1 MTYRHKPDS
10 GSLFRND
17 RREKD
22 THPHAQGTALIDG
35 VEYYISAWTNTN
47 DSGEKW
53 QGLKFKRKE
62 EKRDDRARRDERRTY
77 PPDDY
82 DDDFPF

>member
-35 VEYYISAWTNTN
+35 EEYYISAWTNTK
-47 DSGEKW
+47 DDGSRW
-53 QGLKFKRKE
+53 QSLKFKRKE
-62 EKRDDRARRDERRTY
+62 EKREDRGRRDERRTH

-82 DDDFPF
+82 DDDIPF